1 MLRRSIRLGVL
12 FTLLLLGLLAV
23 SAAPA
28 LAQGS
33 ANPTA
38 VVNTGALNVRSGPDY
53 SFPRVT
59 TLYNGQQV
67 TLLAR
72 YSQNQWVQI
81 RIPNGITGW
90 VNSNFLLTSVPIS
103 SLPVVGPPTSPPPP
117 PSGPPPS
124 SNPTATVN
132 TGALNVRSG
141 PGPNFPVVT
150 VVYNG
155 DTVTLLGRNADGSWV
170 LIRTQSSVQGWV
182 NSNMLLIS
190 VPINSLPVVPGG
202 PPAGTGATGVVTT
215 GMLNVR
221 QGPGMAFPVVTKVA
235 QGQTV
240 SLLGRNAQSSWL
252 LVRTSS
258 GTQGWASSAHIQANM
273 PLSSLPVVNTPPP
286 PNHATVSVG
295 ALNVRVA
302 PSPNAPLVGTVLYGA
317 QLGLLGRNA
326 SGTWVLVQTPGGAV
340 GWVNSTYVIPSVP
353 ISSLPIAG

>member
-1 MLRRSIRLGVL
+1 MLPRSIRLSV
-12 FTLLLLGLLAV
+12 FFVLLLFALLAV

-33 ANPTA
+33 SNPTA

-53 SFPRVT
+53 SAPRIT

-81 RIPNGITGW
+81 RIPNGIVGW
-90 VNSNFLLTSVPIS
+90 VNSNYLLTSVPIS
-103 SLPVVGPPTSPPPP
+103 SLPVVGPPSGPPSPPP
-117 PSGPPPS
+117 GPPPS

-141 PGPNFPVVT
+141 PGANFPVVT
-150 VVYNG
+150 VVFNG

-170 LIRTQSSVQGWV
+170 LIRTQSGAQGWV
-182 NSNMLLIS
+182 NSSLLLTS
-190 VPINSLPVVPGG
+190 VPVNSLPVVSGG
-202 PPAGTGATGVVTT
+202 PPGGTGATGVVTT

-221 QGPGMAFPVVTKVA
+221 QGPGMSFPVVTTVP

-240 SLLGRNAQSSWL
+240 SLLGRNADSSWL
-252 LVRTSS
+252 LVRTAS
-258 GTQGWASSAHIQANM
+258 GQQGWASSAHINASV
-273 PLSSLPVVNTPPP
+273 PLSSLPVVNTPPAP
-286 PNHATVSVG
+286 TATVTVG

-302 PSPNAPLVGTVLYGA
+302 PSPNAPLVGTVLNGA

-326 SGTWVLVQTPGGAV
+326 SGTWLLVQTPGGAV

-353 ISSLPIAG
+353 INSLPIMG